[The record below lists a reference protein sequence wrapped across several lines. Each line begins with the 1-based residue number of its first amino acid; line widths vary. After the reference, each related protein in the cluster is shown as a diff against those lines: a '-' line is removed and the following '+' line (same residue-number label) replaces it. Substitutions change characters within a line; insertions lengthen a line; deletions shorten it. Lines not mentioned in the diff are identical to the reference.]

1 MVREWPSS
9 PSTGIGLDKA
19 RIVRSHRIQN
29 PTPRGWY
36 PEIAYFAAVAQL
48 VERVHGKD
56 KVTSSILVGGS
67 IQSRVSVMVKSILT
81 RLPMN
86 EPTLQELVDK
96 YLQYCEIIKSYSIH
110 TTNSYRLTF
119 KLLFKDTKLVYPRDL
134 SRQTLEEFFFN
145 GRLTRKWSAVT
156 FRDHFKHLNP
166 VMKWMI
172 KEGFIAENPL
182 KDIEKPRVEHKI
194 PKTLSKD
201 QASLVL
207 DAAFHMRYQYKFER
221 FRNRA
226 IIGIML
232 LAGLRRQEV
241 MKLKLNDVS
250 LESRSIF
257 INQGKWSKDRVI
269 PINSK
274 LYTIL
279 QEYLK
284 ERNRADKECVHFFVG
299 AQKDVPI
306 GTNCIK
312 KLIEKTRKRTKINFS
327 PHTLRH
333 AFARLMLEGGC
344 DIYTLSKIMGHSK
357 ITTTTIYL
365 SCSNQQMGKS
375 IEMHSLN

>member
-1 MVREWPSS
+1 
-9 PSTGIGLDKA
+9 
-19 RIVRSHRIQN
+19 
-29 PTPRGWY
+29 
-36 PEIAYFAAVAQL
+36 
-48 VERVHGKD
+48 
-56 KVTSSILVGGS
+56 
-67 IQSRVSVMVKSILT
+67 
-81 RLPMN
+81 MN
-86 EPTLQELVDK
+86 GPTLEELLNK
-96 YLQYCEIIKSYSIH
+96 YLQYCEIIKSYSPH
-110 TTNSYRLTF
+110 TIKAYKATF
-119 KLLFKDTKLVYPRDL
+119 SLFFKDTGIEYPPEL
-134 SRQTLEEFFFN
+134 TKHVLEEFFFN

-166 VMKWMI
+166 FIKWLI
-172 KEGFIAENPL
+172 KQGHLSENPL
-182 KDIEKPRVEHKI
+182 TEIEKPRIEHKL

-201 QASLVL
+201 EATLIL
-207 DAAFHMRYQYKFER
+207 DASYHMRYQYRLER

-241 MKLKLNDVS
+241 IKLKLNDVS
-250 LESRSIF
+250 LENRSIF
-257 INQGKWSKDRVI
+257 INQGKWSKDRII

-284 ERNRADKECVHFFVG
+284 ERDKAGKQCLSFFVG
-299 AQKDVPI
+299 AQMDLPI
-306 GTNCIK
+306 GPRCIK
-312 KLIEKTRKRTKINFS
+312 KLIEKIRKRTKLHFS